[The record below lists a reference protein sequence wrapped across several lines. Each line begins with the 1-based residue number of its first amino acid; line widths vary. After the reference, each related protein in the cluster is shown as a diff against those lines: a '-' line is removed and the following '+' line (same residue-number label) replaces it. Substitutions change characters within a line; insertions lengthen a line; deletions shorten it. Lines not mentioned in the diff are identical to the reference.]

1 MVDLFDR
8 YGVSTGGSAKPD
20 LFDRYAVE
28 SEPVAPRAPSV
39 LGSTVMVDGRPMSV
53 ATTLQ
58 PPRPEPSAGGVQDW
72 EPRQPEAP
80 GMVDYVNRGI
90 NWLGTRATKAGTA
103 LLGTPRAFADVQRG
117 VYNALGVPGMPVADP
132 VGVVTQ
138 FLPSTHGMNDTVFNK
153 LGVPEV
159 NTPGAGGKILDAA
172 TEATLGALV
181 MPGSLAR
188 NLIPSAV
195 GGATQEIA
203 GQLTERTKFE
213 PAARVLGGVAGGL
226 GAAALQNAVGNVAQ
240 GAKNLRPN
248 VDTTAAKVVGRAI
261 ERDRMTG
268 NALAQSR
275 DDLGPGAMIVEAG
288 GPNVRGTM
296 RGAIAAPGPARTA
309 AQDAFDAR
317 LEGSNART
325 TAALDSAIS
334 PNNSLATT
342 VDDLA
347 AARAEAARPAYEAA
361 GIPRRP
367 ESRITAINEPPTWN
381 TRIVDSPELQTLL
394 RDSPDLRRAVNTL
407 RRFPDYKNV
416 PANSMSMWDEAYKM
430 LGGMEREAVRA
441 GNDRKAMLIGDLR
454 RDFQNALVDANP
466 EYGRALKAYAG
477 PSKLIDAAEKGRE
490 WFTKNT
496 DPKVAAKEWQAMSA
510 DEQQAALVGVR
521 DWARTTIGRS
531 DRGGAA
537 ERVWNGG
544 DNRERLKAVLGPEG
558 FDQLAKTINTERN
571 VFKTSRD
578 INVGSR
584 TAPMALEAGDNAMQI
599 DMAKD
604 IIQGNFG
611 GAIKNFI
618 GGAYN
623 RLAEGR
629 TEAVNARI
637 AEMLTSSDPEQ
648 LATILRALDE
658 ARIADLARS
667 SGRWNALTY
676 GGAVAPTVNALAGE
690 RR

>member
-1 MVDLFDR
+1 MANPFEDLIPKKA
-8 YGVSTGGSAKPD
+8 GAPPVGGAFAD
-20 LFDRYAVE
+20 LI
-28 SEPVAPRAPSV
+28 PS
-39 LGSTVMVDGRPMSV
+39 G
-53 ATTLQ
+53 
-58 PPRPEPSAGGVQDW
+58 GGVQDW
-72 EPRQPEAP
+72 EPRQPEAA
-80 GMVDYVNRGI
+80 GIVDRVNRGI

-117 VYNALGVPGMPVADP
+117 VYNALGVPGMPVVDP
-132 VGVVTQ
+132 VGMVTQ
-138 FLPSTHGMNDTVFNK
+138 FLPSSQGMNDVVFNEFS
-153 LGVPEV
+153 VPEV
-159 NTPGAGGKILDAA
+159 NASGSGGKILDAA
-172 TEATLGALV
+172 TEAALGAVV
-181 MPGSLAR
+181 MPGSVVR
-188 NLIPSAV
+188 NLLPSAV

-203 GQLTERTKFE
+203 GQVTEGTKFE
-213 PAARVLGGVAGGL
+213 PAARIIGGVAGGI
-226 GAAALQNAVGNVAQ
+226 GAAGIQNALGSVAQ

-248 VDTTAAKVVGRAI
+248 VDSTAAKVVGRAM
-261 ERDRMTG
+261 ERDRVTG
-268 NALAQSR
+268 DALAQSQA
-275 DDLGPGAMIVEAG
+275 DLGPGAMIVEAG

-296 RGAIAAPGPARTA
+296 RGAIAAPGAARTA

-317 LEGSNART
+317 IEGSNART

-334 PNNSLATT
+334 PNNSLAMT

-347 AARAEAARPAYEAA
+347 AARAKAARPAYEAA

-367 ESRITAINEPPTWN
+367 ESRITAIDEPPTWN
-381 TRIVDSPELQTLL
+381 TRIVDSPELQSLL

-454 RDFQNALVDANP
+454 RDFQNALTDANP
-466 EYGRALKAYAG
+466 DYYRALKEYAG
-477 PSKLIDAAEKGRE
+477 PSKLIDAADKGRE

-496 DPKVAAKEWQAMSA
+496 DPKMAAKEWQAMTP

-558 FDQLAKTINTERN
+558 FDRLAKTINAERN

-611 GAIKNFI
+611 GAIKNFL

-648 LATILRALDE
+648 LPTILRLLDE
-658 ARIADLARS
+658 ARINELARS
-667 SGRWNALTY
+667 GARRNALSY
-676 GGAVAPTVNALAGE
+676 GGAVTPTVNALSSGE